1 MVFDMKILFKA
12 AFVTIVSLLLVSPSA
27 GQVDNLKEM
36 TVVMPAQ
43 SITRAIKPLLP
54 YKIDL
59 GEGFVGSFFVK
70 SIDNIRIKKN
80 KILFTSLI
88 SGKNI
93 KYATKLG
100 KQVINVVVGD
110 VNLPSSWEVLFRFDK
125 TKNRLLVMPK
135 LQEIKDLEE
144 LSQGDGLLNSLLTA
158 FSGVEYPIDLNNI
171 KPVKSKINKQLW
183 ILTMKITDVYTS
195 KDKLFVEVIPT
206 VQIDSTN
213 KQ

>member
-1 MVFDMKILFKA
+1 MKILNRPALTAIIIF
-12 AFVTIVSLLLVSPSA
+12 LLVAPSTA
-27 GQVDNLKEM
+27 QVDNLKEM

-43 SITRAIKPLLP
+43 SIARAIKPLLP

-59 GEGFVGSFFVK
+59 GKDFVGSFFVK

-80 KILFTSLI
+80 KIFFTSLI

-93 KYATKLG
+93 KYATKFG
-100 KQVINVVVGD
+100 KQVINIVVGD
-110 VNLPSSWEVLFRFDK
+110 VNLPSSWEVSFKFDK

-135 LQEIKDLEE
+135 LEEIKDLEE

-171 KPVKSKINKQLW
+171 KPVKSKFNKQLW
-183 ILTMKITDVYTS
+183 ILTMNITDVYTR
-195 KDKLFVEVIPT
+195 KDKLFVEVKPA
-206 VQIDSTN
+206 VQIDSTS

>member
-1 MVFDMKILFKA
+1 MKILNRSALTAIIIF
-12 AFVTIVSLLLVSPSA
+12 LLVAPSTA
-27 GQVDNLKEM
+27 QVDNLKEM

-43 SITRAIKPLLP
+43 SIARAIKPLLP

-59 GEGFVGSFFVK
+59 GKDFVGSFFVK

-80 KILFTSLI
+80 KIFFTSLI

-93 KYATKLG
+93 KYATKFG
-100 KQVINVVVGD
+100 KQVINIVVGD
-110 VNLPSSWEVLFRFDK
+110 VNLPSSWEVSFRFDK

-171 KPVKSKINKQLW
+171 KPVKSKFNNQLW
-183 ILTMKITDVYTS
+183 ILTMKITDVYTG
-195 KDKLFVEVIPT
+195 KDKLFVEVKPKVKIAKK
-206 VQIDSTN
+206 N
-213 KQ
+213 N

>member
-1 MVFDMKILFKA
+1 MKILNRSVFTA
-12 AFVTIVSLLLVSPSA
+12 IIIFLLVAPSTA
-27 GQVDNLKEM
+27 QVDNLKEM

-43 SITRAIKPLLP
+43 SIARAIKPLLP

-59 GEGFVGSFFVK
+59 GKDFVGSFFVK

-80 KILFTSLI
+80 KIFFTSLI

-93 KYATKLG
+93 KYATKFG
-100 KQVINVVVGD
+100 KQVINIVVGD
-110 VNLPSSWEVLFRFDK
+110 VNLPSSWEVSFKFDK

-135 LQEIKDLEE
+135 LEEIKDLEE

-171 KPVKSKINKQLW
+171 KPVKSEFNKQLW
-183 ILTMKITDVYTS
+183 ILTMNITDVYTG
-195 KDKLFVEVIPT
+195 KDKLFVEVKPKVKIA
-206 VQIDSTN
+206 
-213 KQ
+213 KKK

>member
-1 MVFDMKILFKA
+1 MKVLFRVVYVAIILF
-12 AFVTIVSLLLVSPSA
+12 LPVSPSTA
-27 GQVDNLKEM
+27 QVDNLKEI

-43 SITRAIKPLLP
+43 SIARAIKPLLP

-59 GEGFVGSFFVK
+59 GKDFVGSFFVK

-80 KILFTSLI
+80 KIFFTSLI

-93 KYATKLG
+93 KYATKFG
-100 KQVINVVVGD
+100 KQVINIVVGD
-110 VNLPSSWEVLFRFDK
+110 VNLPSSWEVSFKFDK

-135 LQEIKDLEE
+135 LHEIKDIKDF
-144 LSQGDGLLNSLLTA
+144 SQGDGLLNSLLTA
-158 FSGVEYPIDLNNI
+158 FSGVEYPVDLNNI
-171 KPVKSKINKQLW
+171 KPVKSKFNKQLW
-183 ILTMKITDVYTS
+183 ILTMNITDVYTG
-195 KDKLFVEVIPT
+195 KDKLFVEVKPD